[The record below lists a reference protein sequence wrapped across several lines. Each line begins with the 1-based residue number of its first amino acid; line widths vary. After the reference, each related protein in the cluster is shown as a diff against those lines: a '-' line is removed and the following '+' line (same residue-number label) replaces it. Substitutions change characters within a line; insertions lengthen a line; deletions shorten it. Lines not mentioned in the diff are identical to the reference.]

1 MRQLLIV
8 IFSQLDYFK
17 LMGTVVQ
24 LKKSINN
31 SYSELKSSVE
41 DKLFL
46 VEEKIKT
53 KLLSK
58 VELVDEMTKYHL
70 RTGGKRLRA
79 LLTLIS
85 AKICGYTKGSRDINL
100 AACVELIHAATNA
113 VQNDLGRCLIE
124 TTYTL
129 YLDKW
134 PGREIQLP
142 YPPLLSVTHIKYY
155 GDATETLDTLST
167 DDYTV
172 STSGDPGVVWLNE
185 DKDWPDLMDRPTPI
199 EIKFKAGYG
208 SDADDVPAAIAAAV
222 TMTAAYFFDQPLP
235 VITGTIATELPLGV
249 SRLIDSERFQRY

>member
-1 MRQLLIV
+1 MHKQTPWNRV
-8 IFSQLDYFK
+8 VTTTAPTTRPVSLDR
-17 LMGTVVQ
+17 V
-24 LKKSINN
+24 
-31 SYSELKSSVE
+31 
-41 DKLFL
+41 
-46 VEEKIKT
+46 
-53 KLLSK
+53 
-58 VELVDEMTKYHL
+58 
-70 RTGGKRLRA
+70 KRNLGLDNVRDFDT
-79 LLTLIS
+79 TLQ
-85 AKICGYTKGSRDINL
+85 
-100 AACVELIHAATNA
+100 ELIHAATNA